1 MDVIDYVAAR
11 IKQLRTTYGGEGL
24 SQESLGKE
32 LKVATNTISR
42 WETTAYKPSINDL
55 EKLARFFQTSILTFF
70 PEETNPVKKQTE
82 ALLRAAENLPQQDIE
97 ELRKFAEFRQAQ
109 SIHKKINKKIA

>member
-1 MDVIDYVAAR
+1 MDVIEHVAQR
-11 IKQLRTTYGGEGL
+11 IKQLRLSYGGTGL
-24 SQESLGKE
+24 SQEALAQQLG
-32 LKVATNTISR
+32 VATNTISR

-82 ALLRAAENLPQQDIE
+82 ALLRAAESLPQEDIE

-109 SIHKKINKKIA
+109 ALHKKINKKRA